1 MALVFC
7 AMISVGMAGLLASH
21 APIRAILGM
30 VGPGLLRRKWRGL
43 SVLIVQFLLAFPAFA
58 YLRLGTPLTVADF
71 VAAFILMTG
80 GVFVLVVARLSLA
93 TTKDFVRI
101 ATLER
106 EALRD
111 PLTGVFNRRYLD
123 TKLHEEIE
131 RAHRSGEPLSAL
143 IVDLDHFKNV
153 NDTHGHPIGDLVLQH
168 ICSLIVR
175 QARPTDTVIRYG
187 GEEFVV
193 IAPFSDLAMT
203 SLIGQSMLL
212 RMAEEPVPLP
222 NGGQLRVTASIG
234 VSSLLADDSASQ
246 LLHRA
251 DEALYLAKRSG
262 RNRLCIAE
270 NARMSPAA

>member
-1 MALVFC
+1 
-7 AMISVGMAGLLASH
+7 
-21 APIRAILGM
+21 M

-123 TKLHEEIE
+123 TKL
-131 RAHRSGEPLSAL
+131 
-143 IVDLDHFKNV
+143 
-153 NDTHGHPIGDLVLQH
+153 
-168 ICSLIVR
+168 
-175 QARPTDTVIRYG
+175 
-187 GEEFVV
+187 
-193 IAPFSDLAMT
+193 
-203 SLIGQSMLL
+203 
-212 RMAEEPVPLP
+212 
-222 NGGQLRVTASIG
+222 
-234 VSSLLADDSASQ
+234 
-246 LLHRA
+246 
-251 DEALYLAKRSG
+251 
-262 RNRLCIAE
+262 
-270 NARMSPAA
+270 

>member
-1 MALVFC
+1 
-7 AMISVGMAGLLASH
+7 
-21 APIRAILGM
+21 
-30 VGPGLLRRKWRGL
+30 
-43 SVLIVQFLLAFPAFA
+43 
-58 YLRLGTPLTVADF
+58 
-71 VAAFILMTG
+71 
-80 GVFVLVVARLSLA
+80 
-93 TTKDFVRI
+93 
-101 ATLER
+101 
-106 EALRD
+106 
-111 PLTGVFNRRYLD
+111 
-123 TKLHEEIE
+123 
-131 RAHRSGEPLSAL
+131 
-143 IVDLDHFKNV
+143 
-153 NDTHGHPIGDLVLQH
+153 VLQH

-262 RNRLCIAE
+262 RNRLCIAD